1 MARSAFASLPLIDFD
16 RMGQVALTGAF
27 AGLSLFDNSTSAV
40 FDPSA
45 TSLLSRT
52 PHGAL
57 SNLGNTNPGGSISS
71 GCAIDDVFYFTG
83 SFSSIGN
90 ISATY
95 VASFSPSSSTF
106 SALGS
111 NGPNGPVTAI
121 YCDTSNRSLWVGGH
135 FSSPGS
141 SIAIWSIKSKTWSAP
156 PFKGLSGA
164 GAEVFAI
171 APNASASS
179 LFFAGSF
186 ITSFPA
192 NTTST
197 NNTNNPNVP
206 YSPGASPFSSSL
218 VPIPLQNAEIEG
230 APSSTNAQFSDI
242 QVILCPDG
250 PDGPGNTWLA
260 QDGNSAVVTV
270 RTFSS
275 SNAYGIRLGN
285 TFITDYGTTG
295 FSVTSLPDNTV
306 QTLSYVDPSTGQNL
320 TCADPCPLST
330 DSSILYQDFLFASPV
345 TLSGVQITLS
355 EWTGAAPGL
364 HMMQLLSSGAFAS
377 AVDDEN
383 TQSCFAP
390 NPSNVTTTGTWTTKD
405 ASTNIPA
412 TLQTVL
418 VSTVAVGTPSAQ
430 SPTLT
435 WMPYVSASGQYEI
448 NLIIPGCA
456 DFQDCALR
464 TSVQVTVFPGGG
476 SQPYVTTVSQQNQD
490 DAAVLIYSGSI
501 VPSSSNFVVTVTM
514 TLADSP
520 AGSGENGEYE
530 LVAGSLELVLTSASI
545 VTSSGSASSGTG
557 SNSSITAQHGF
568 GFFEWPLDSSSSIDA
583 TGTIPGTGKTPL
595 DNVGAELYNALGAA
609 VSGTTEVSSVIQ
621 HSSGIIFLGGNFKLS
636 AGAASGTSNIVA
648 YKDGSLFAL
657 ANNGLNGAVSSFA
670 LYGDALYV
678 GGAFSDTQTAS
689 MQGKLRGV
697 AVYHISLNSWG
708 TLGSGVDGP
717 VADIAISSNQ
727 LQVVGAFTQ
736 TLSAS
741 GLASAAGG
749 FAVWDIKSGSWVNS
763 GGFVRGNMT
772 FVGNGTSSNS
782 QAQSQFIAGS
792 VQNMAEYGSTGF
804 VMLSND
810 GNGAV
815 VTPLGIQLGTTNTSI
830 TSTTNLRRGH
840 RTHGPVSWVS
850 HHLRATLFPRQ
861 TTSSSSPSALPP
873 SPAPAPAVLAGAF
886 WSNVTSSHEVAII
899 GGNFTFATSSSAV
912 SQGVA
917 IYDPVSSTLSALT
930 GPQIYGIVRALLVDS
945 EQHLYVGGEFNLSVA
960 SANGFAIYNL
970 ATQKWLTSFTQPLQ
984 ATSGS
989 NVVVRSITTST
1000 YMPNTVVVAGT
1011 FHQAG
1016 SINCVGICLL
1026 DTTLDQW
1033 SVLGGGIQGDVSSV
1047 SYAGSNQEFL
1057 VVGGA
1062 ITLPNGVTANVVQY
1076 SFSNATW
1083 TAIGNPSDIPGPV
1096 TAVEV
1101 NDGNSSSIFAAGRTS
1116 NGLLPFMMF
1125 WNGISWSNIGTTL
1138 GGNSNISQLLMV
1150 PLQNTHSSNAIV
1162 EADRMLMVSG
1172 SLSDSTFGSASSV
1185 LFDGESLIP
1194 YISAVSA
1201 QGTMGFISALFYS
1214 IANFSFVQQHFLAT
1228 GVVIL
1233 ISIAIAAGLVFLLAL
1248 LGIIWTLLSRRD
1260 ERVNKYDPNAED
1272 EDSIQH
1278 RPSSLL
1284 EHINAATR
1292 TTILGTS
1299 PFAASAEKEEMAR
1312 TGGSG
1317 EPDPF
1322 GPDGSNYL
1330 RAETPSDAVVGTL
1343 AAAEE
1348 DSRPARARYSFDG
1361 TGEGEL
1367 PLTGGLAVDVLDDR
1381 DAAWWYARNPQTGQ
1395 EGVVPAAY
1403 LY

>member
-1 MARSAFASLPLIDFD
+1 MPTTMFSPPSLPCISAILLTFLARSAFASLPLIDFD

-27 AGLSLFDNSTSAV
+27 AGLSLFDNSTPV
-40 FDPSA
+40 VLDPSA

-52 PHGAL
+52 PQGAL
-57 SNLGNTNPGGSISS
+57 SNLGNTNPGGFISS
-71 GCAIDDVFYFTG
+71 GCVIDDIFYFAG

-90 ISATY
+90 TSASY

-111 NGPNGPVTAI
+111 NGPNGPVTAV
-121 YCDTSNRSLWVGGH
+121 YCDASNKNLWVGGH

-141 SIAIWSIKSKTWSAP
+141 SAAVWSIKSNTWLAP
-156 PFKGLSGA
+156 PFKGFSGA

-171 APNASASS
+171 ASNASSSS

-186 ITSFPA
+186 ITSFSG

-230 APSSTNAQFSDI
+230 APSSTNPQYSDI
-242 QVILCPDG
+242 QVILCPAG

-260 QDGNSAVVTV
+260 QDSNSAVVTV

-275 SNAYGIRLGN
+275 SSAHGIRLGN
-285 TFITDYGTTG
+285 TFIPDYGTTG
-295 FSVTSLPDNTV
+295 FRYCALHHVWPIANLYPLISVTSLPDNTV

-320 TCADPCPLST
+320 TCTDPCPLST

-390 NPSNVTTTGTWTTKD
+390 NPSNVTMTGTWTTKD
-405 ASTNIPA
+405 ASTVIPA

-490 DAAVLIYSGSI
+490 DAAVLVYSGPI

-530 LVAGSLELVLTSASI
+530 LVAGTLELVLTSASL
-545 VTSSGSASSGTG
+545 VTGSGSASSGTG
-557 SNSSITAQHGF
+557 SNSSIQTQHGF
-568 GFFEWPLDSSSSIDA
+568 GFFEWPLGSSSSIDA
-583 TGTIPGTGKTPL
+583 TGTIPGTGKTSL

-636 AGAASGTSNIVA
+636 AGPASGTSNIVA
-648 YKDGSLFAL
+648 YKDGNLFAL

-697 AVYHISLNSWG
+697 AVYYISLNSWG

-717 VADIAISSNQ
+717 VADTVISNNQ
-727 LQVVGAFTQ
+727 LQIVGAFTQ

-741 GLASAAGG
+741 GIISATGG
-749 FAVWDIKSGSWVNS
+749 FAVWDIKSGSWANS

-782 QAQSQFIAGS
+782 QGQSQFIAGS
-792 VQNMAEYGSTGF
+792 VQNLAEYGSTGF

-810 GNGAV
+810 GNGAA
-815 VTPLGIQLGTTNTSI
+815 VTPLGIQLGTTNTSVA
-830 TSTTNLRRGH
+830 STTNQRREH
-840 RTHGPVSWVS
+840 RRHGPVSWVS
-850 HHLRATLFPRQ
+850 HHLKATLFPRQ
-861 TTSSSSPSALPP
+861 TTSSSSPSPLPS
-873 SPAPAPAVLAGAF
+873 SPAPAPAVLAGVF
-886 WSNVTSSHEVAII
+886 WSNMTSSHEVAII
-899 GGNFTFATSSSAV
+899 GGNFTFATSSAV

-917 IYDPVSSTLSALT
+917 IYDPVSSTINALT

-970 ATQKWLTSFTQPLQ
+970 ATQQWLTSFTQPLQ
-984 ATSGS
+984 AASGS

-1000 YMPNTVVVAGT
+1000 YMSNTVVVAGT

-1026 DTTLDQW
+1026 DTTLNQW

-1047 SYAGSNQEFL
+1047 SYAGVCLSLQA
-1057 VVGGA
+1057 A
-1062 ITLPNGVTANVVQY
+1062 INY
-1076 SFSNATW
+1076 
-1083 TAIGNPSDIPGPV
+1083 
-1096 TAVEV
+1096 
-1101 NDGNSSSIFAAGRTS
+1101 
-1116 NGLLPFMMF
+1116 LL
-1125 WNGISWSNIGTTL
+1125 
-1138 GGNSNISQLLMV
+1138 
-1150 PLQNTHSSNAIV
+1150 
-1162 EADRMLMVSG
+1162 
-1172 SLSDSTFGSASSV
+1172 
-1185 LFDGESLIP
+1185 
-1194 YISAVSA
+1194 
-1201 QGTMGFISALFYS
+1201 
-1214 IANFSFVQQHFLAT
+1214 
-1228 GVVIL
+1228 L
-1233 ISIAIAAGLVFLLAL
+1233 ISEQ
-1248 LGIIWTLLSRRD
+1248 SRIPSCRWSD
-1260 ERVNKYDPNAED
+1260 HASQRCNCKYCT
-1272 EDSIQH
+1272 IQLFEFYLDCH
-1278 RPSSLL
+1278 RKSKRYP
-1284 EHINAATR
+1284 
-1292 TTILGTS
+1292 
-1299 PFAASAEKEEMAR
+1299 
-1312 TGGSG
+1312 GSC
-1317 EPDPF
+1317 
-1322 GPDGSNYL
+1322 DGCGSK
-1330 RAETPSDAVVGTL
+1330 
-1343 AAAEE
+1343 
-1348 DSRPARARYSFDG
+1348 
-1361 TGEGEL
+1361 
-1367 PLTGGLAVDVLDDR
+1367 
-1381 DAAWWYARNPQTGQ
+1381 
-1395 EGVVPAAY
+1395 
-1403 LY
+1403 